1 LVGKPLRDVKLPPG
15 VIIGSVIQDDKI
27 IVPKGGTIINAGDTV
42 IVFTCADMIKKV
54 EELFSV
60 RLEYF

>member
-1 LVGKPLRDVKLPPG
+1 
-15 VIIGSVIQDDKI
+15 
-27 IVPKGGTIINAGDTV
+27 VPKGGTIINAGDTV

-54 EELFSV
+54 EEIFSV